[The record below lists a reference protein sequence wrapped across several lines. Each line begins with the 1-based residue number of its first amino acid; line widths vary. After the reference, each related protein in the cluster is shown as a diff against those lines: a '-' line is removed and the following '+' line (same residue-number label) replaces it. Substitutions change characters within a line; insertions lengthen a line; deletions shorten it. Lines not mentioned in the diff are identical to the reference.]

1 LRAACREPPEP
12 IVTGNAAADAVDVTL
27 HDLEP
32 YDALFERTKV
42 TADGEGPAIDDDD
55 DEHVERG

>member
-1 LRAACREPPEP
+1 M
-12 IVTGNAAADAVDVTL
+12 TGNAAADAVDVTL

-55 DEHVERG
+55 DNGDDDEHVERG